1 MNERDLKIMHDLNE
15 LELASVTG
23 GAFPTFNHSGNGNT
37 VSIANLSTNVT
48 NGKIVLAAVDNGN
61 TVVQNSPTYYPWY

>member
-1 MNERDLKIMHDLNE
+1 MHDLNE

-23 GAFPTFNHSGNGNT
+23 GTKPSVYSHNNNGNT

-61 TVVQNSPTYYPWY
+61 TVVQNSPTYVYPF

>member
-1 MNERDLKIMHDLNE
+1 MHDLNE

-23 GAFPTFNHSGNGNT
+23 GFTIGSYNHSGNGNT

-61 TVVQNSPTYYPWY
+61 TVVQNSPTYVYPF